1 MSTKVRKQIY
11 LEKRQDR
18 LLKQQAKAEG
28 VSEAA
33 LVRRAIDAGVPR
45 RVSGGTNPAAL
56 DEFLEFSRRR
66 AALGPLPGKRTWTR
80 DDLYEERMARYGKR
94 APR

>member
-11 LEKRQDR
+11 LEQRQDR
-18 LLKQQAKAEG
+18 LLKQQAQAEG

-33 LVRRAIDAGVPR
+33 LIRRAIDAAVPR

-56 DEFLEFSRRR
+56 DYVLELGRKR
-66 AALGPLPGKRTWTR
+66 AAKGPLPGGRTWTR
-80 DDLYEERMARYGKR
+80 EDLYEERLSRYGKR
-94 APR
+94 LPD